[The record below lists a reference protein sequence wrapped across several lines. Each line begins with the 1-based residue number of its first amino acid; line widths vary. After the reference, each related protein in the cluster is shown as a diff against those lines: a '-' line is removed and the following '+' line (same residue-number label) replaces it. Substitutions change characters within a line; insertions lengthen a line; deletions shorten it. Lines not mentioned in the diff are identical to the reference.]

1 MSRCALCGNRDRHVR
16 AAGWRE
22 CTHCAMRYAPD
33 TRPIARVTEDLATR
47 LAEPRIDL
55 RADPP
60 VGWTC
65 AIPTLRIAG
74 YRFGRAIRPAT
85 TEQATALATGDTTLP
100 VHAHAAPLGTTGPA
114 ITLGLLGRP
123 ADLPAID
130 ALLIRLAPHFAATR
144 VLIDSADPACIAG
157 RKGYAIHPMN
167 GDFGNQRNRLQDLSD
182 TEWMLQIDTDED
194 LEPALLAA
202 LSPLAADADRHGL
215 TSLAFPRRNLVDGAQ
230 SDHWPDVQYR
240 LNRRTVR
247 FAGSVHERPEPSRDW
262 RHAALAPAGAILHQ
276 LDAARV
282 RARTRI
288 YGAMDRNG
296 ARPADEDAL
305 LRPFDSA

>member
-1 MSRCALCGNRDRHVR
+1 MFRCALCGNRDRHAR
-16 AAGWRE
+16 AHGWQE
-22 CTHCAMRYAPD
+22 CTHCALRYAPAA
-33 TRPIARVTEDLATR
+33 RPMARIAEDLATR
-47 LAEPRIDL
+47 LAEPHIDP
-55 RADPP
+55 RTDPP
-60 VGWTC
+60 ADWTC

-74 YRFGRAIRPAT
+74 YRFARAIRPAT

-100 VHAHAAPLGTTGPA
+100 AHAFIVPLGTAGPA

-130 ALLIRLAPHFAATR
+130 ALLTRLAPHFAAIR

-157 RKGYAIHPMN
+157 RDGYVAHPMN
-167 GDFGNQRNRLQDLSD
+167 GDFGSQRNRLQDLSE
-182 TEWMLQIDTDED
+182 TEWMLQIDADED
-194 LEPALLAA
+194 LDPALRAA
-202 LSPLAADADRHGL
+202 LPALAADADRHGL
-215 TSLAFPRRNLVDGAQ
+215 TSLAFPRRNLVDGTQ

-240 LNRRTVR
+240 LNRREVR
-247 FAGSVHERPEPSRDW
+247 FVGTVHERPAPSRDW
-262 RHAALAPAGAILHQ
+262 RHSTLAPAGAILHH

-296 ARPADEDAL
+296 ARRTDEAAL
-305 LRPFDSA
+305 LRPFDCT